1 MEYPKRK
8 HPRLPGYDYGQDGVY
23 FLTICT
29 RNRALILSEIVGR
42 GLVPALRMGE
52 ILELYRNQPPPLDGG

>member
-23 FLTICT
+23 FMTICT
-29 RNRALILSEIVGR
+29 RNWALILSEIVGR

-52 ILELYRNQPPPLDGG
+52 IQE